1 MTQICCRT
9 THRQIRSGNCPWC
22 HLFLPVNQ
30 TDRRLTSHILD
41 ATWWDV
47 SRMLVD
53 LGDEVGKEE
62 RLTTAANLADH
73 LEVESLEEA
82 LPALDKAVNDP
93 LEEVRELAQQAFFRL
108 ARSAKIEQIAHYE
121 KNLRQNP
128 GDLVMLRLVLVLYFK
143 YRLESEEINVIRQQ
157 QILQVIATI
166 PGSDLAAP
174 PLALLSPH
182 LDDAAFDQ
190 AKALWITQV
199 DQNVNSA
206 PVIGN
211 AAKFVE
217 LYDASL
223 SEEWFRRCVH
233 LEPGN
238 PKWRWCL
245 GNLYKRKGRRPSS
258 EPETDWLAVS
268 LSQFEKSLA
277 LAPENSTW
285 SKLAWP
291 SVAKAAFDAG
301 EIHKARFYAEEL
313 IARGRQPWEINTRNN
328 NFVRGRF
335 LHQGNLILGRLALA
349 KGDREEAKRRLMLA
363 ITPPVNDPLILIPE
377 TGPNASLAN
386 DLLHAGERDCVVQFF
401 QQCAPLW
408 TTGRDVLARWI
419 TDVQNGKIPKFGA
432 NLTY

>member
-1 MTQICCRT
+1 
-9 THRQIRSGNCPWC
+9 
-22 HLFLPVNQ
+22 
-30 TDRRLTSHILD
+30 
-41 ATWWDV
+41 
-47 SRMLVD
+47 MLVD
-53 LGDEVGKEE
+53 LGDEIGKED

-121 KNLRQNP
+121 KKLRQNP
-128 GDLVMLRLVLVLYFK
+128 DDLVMLRLVLVLYFK
-143 YRLESEEINVIRQQ
+143 YRLESEEINVRRQQ

-190 AKALWITQV
+190 AKALWFTQV

-245 GNLYKRKGRRPSS
+245 GNLYKRKGRPSS

-268 LSQFEKSLA
+268 LSQFEKSLE

-349 KGDREEAKRRLMLA
+349 EGDREEAKRRLMLA
-363 ITPPVNDPLILIPE
+363 ITPH
-377 TGPNASLAN
+377 
-386 DLLHAGERDCVVQFF
+386 LLHAGERDCVVQFF

-408 TTGRDVLARWI
+408 ITGRDVLARWI
-419 TDVQNGKIPKFGA
+419 ADVQNGKMPNFGA